1 MNFNIDNSDPTNR
14 ASPSPDLARKPSSAS
29 EPERKSSPTSVSAAG
44 VSLRAQ
50 PETRRFMSPTATS
63 VSITGRNAKKGNTT
77 DDNGGIMSVI
87 ANSMARADESRS
99 QFNQMMMMMMQQ
111 QQQAAAQKQEQ
122 NSIMMMAM
130 MMKVM
135 GAAAKGQDEEGDSN
149 A

>member
-1 MNFNIDNSDPTNR
+1 
-14 ASPSPDLARKPSSAS
+14 
-29 EPERKSSPTSVSAAG
+29 
-44 VSLRAQ
+44 
-50 PETRRFMSPTATS
+50 MSPTATS

-99 QFNQMMMMMMQQ
+99 QFNQMMMMMQQ